1 MDPKSLEYAA
11 LHADKTLPLPWQ
23 EMDPREAA
31 IRGEELAEQEMHEGY
46 LRACRS
52 PSIDPQSQIIEV
64 ENSSYGGAN
73 EFSNF
78 AEMQELFLC
87 YVFADSNP
95 AEWQNAAVR
104 AHALLATLWPGII
117 AGRSRHTLAAIVGQA
132 RQVTGFPLSDV
143 TRRFSEECVRAF
155 APVME
160 YYFPDIRNWLIT
172 GTQNL
177 YLIARLYQP
186 GLVTRWQKDITY
198 EQLAQIFG
206 ELPLVRGRLGTDTPP
221 EDTPAEAWR
230 KACGAARA
238 RWSARAQ
245 SLIARKIVS
254 AGGRR
259 PGMYGKGGEVAE
271 KYRAA
276 AMGNQNRR
284 KS

>member
-11 LHADKTLPLPWQ
+11 THADQSLPLPWHGP
-23 EMDPREAA
+23 DPREAA
-31 IRGEELAEQEMHEGY
+31 MLAETPPAAEDE
-46 LRACRS
+46 RS
-52 PSIDPQSQIIEV
+52 DL
-64 ENSSYGGAN
+64 
-73 EFSNF
+73 
-78 AEMQELFLC
+78 QELILC
-87 YVFADSNP
+87 YVFADAAP
-95 AEWQNAAVR
+95 EDWHTVAVR
-104 AHALLATLWPGII
+104 AHALLATLWPGLI
-117 AGRSRHTLAAIVGQA
+117 AGRSRHTLASIVGQS

-143 TRRFSEECVRAF
+143 TRRFSDECVRAF
-155 APVME
+155 APVMA
-160 YYFPDIRNWLIT
+160 YYFPDHRNWLIT

-186 GLVTRWQKDITY
+186 GLVTRWKKDITY

-206 ELPLVRGRLGTDTPP
+206 ELPLVYGQLRTDTPP
-221 EDTPAEAWR
+221 EDTTDESWR

-245 SLIARKIVS
+245 SLIARKIVA

-284 KS
+284 NHDR